1 MNICGTWFKA
11 PSAQKII
18 RLLEGAGHQTY
29 FVGGCVR
36 NDLLGREVKDIDIAS
51 AAPPETMM
59 ALAKEAGIQAVP
71 TGIKHGTVTL
81 IVDSQ
86 SYEITTFRRDLLTD
100 GRHAKVAFSSD
111 LKEDAQRRDFTMNAL
126 YATADGTILDPLSGL
141 EDLRAGRVR
150 FINDADQ
157 RIKEDYLRILRY
169 FRFSAWYGALSEG
182 FDPGAL
188 AAITA
193 NLDGLNQLS
202 KERIGAEMIKLLS
215 APDPSPSV
223 AAMRATGVLNNI
235 LEGADDRLLSLFVH
249 LEISNGLSPD
259 PIGRLAVLGGQD
271 VKHQLR
277 LTNLQAKTFDILREC
292 MSNTMPPH
300 ELGYRYGQH
309 IAQMSIALR
318 AAVFETQIMSSD
330 LEAAIQGASAQFPL
344 TGQDLTDRF
353 EGVELGRVLKDC
365 EAQWIASGFKLGKDD
380 LLRLHR

>member
-11 PSAQKII
+11 PSAQKIM

-81 IVDSQ
+81 IVDSK

-292 MSNTMPPH
+292 MSSTMPPH